1 MALACLSL
9 LAPGVAA
16 QEERPQITPGERK
29 IGGKE
34 IGPRALALLQLGAN
48 GKASLV
54 PIVIMVNGK
63 FWDAAAYK
71 ADPVPM
77 ALDSGTVYEV
87 EKTGSSQ
94 GLFTVNAAL
103 HSNSANVLNP
113 WIGTGLWLPAGS
125 EKPKTGMKAE
135 SVPVGLETSDGP
147 PRLSKSASAPKE
159 TPPATATPTGAPS
172 GGSASPTSAP
182 PSTTTPS
189 PTTAPTSTGTS
200 STGPISAGSTPTGE
214 GSGKP
219 ASTAP
224 SAPAGSKPGDAK
236 PSESKPTD
244 SKPAESKPPEATVPV
259 SDSGASGEAR
269 PRLRRGKPTEP
280 LPEDDIPGYSKPGV
294 APAADGK
301 TTPAAG
307 SATAVAAA
315 VPVQLIPAI
324 SDTSGPE
331 PRSYTYEWLKGEES
345 DRLKQ
350 MTDLARAEVR
360 AYIDARA
367 KAKIN
372 TPAQAAEAVRRKRA
386 GKPPVPVLE
395 NVQMTAYDLWT
406 NGQPVMVFSAD
417 AHVPPPGATNG
428 VAGTDPQY
436 SIMLVAHP
444 DLYNNLSKLYV
455 GVTDKFHLDITPRL
469 DLIDVVDADG
479 DGRGELLFHETSDAG
494 SGYVIYRVTADKLWK
509 MFDSLNAE

>member
-1 MALACLSL
+1 VVLAWLPL
-9 LAPGVAA
+9 LAAAAVA
-16 QEERPQITPGERK
+16 QEDRPQITPPQSKPGERK

-34 IGPRALALLQLGAN
+34 VGPRALALLQLGAN

-54 PIVIMVNGK
+54 PIAILVNGK

-71 ADPVPM
+71 AAPVPM

-94 GLFTVNAAL
+94 GLFTVGAAL
-103 HSNSANVLNP
+103 HSNSANVPNP

-125 EKPKTGMKAE
+125 EGPKTAMKAE
-135 SVPVGLETSDGP
+135 AVPVGLETSDGP
-147 PRLSKSASAPKE
+147 PRLAKSASPPKE
-159 TPPATATPTGAPS
+159 TPTASSAPAGAPS
-172 GGSASPTSAP
+172 GGSTSAP
-182 PSTTTPS
+182 PSTTAPS
-189 PTTAPTSTGTS
+189 SSGTSTGS
-200 STGPISAGSTPTGE
+200 ASTGTGSAAPASAPPSTPAGP
-214 GSGKP
+214 KP
-219 ASTAP
+219 A
-224 SAPAGSKPGDAK
+224 DAK
-236 PSESKPTD
+236 PSESKSAD
-244 SKPAESKPPEATVPV
+244 AKPAESKPPEANVPA
-259 SDSGASGEAR
+259 SDSGAGGSSR

-280 LPEDDIPGYSKPGV
+280 LPEDDIPGYSKPGA
-294 APAADGK
+294 APAVDGK
-301 TTPAAG
+301 SAPAESTTAV
-307 SATAVAAA
+307 AVAAA
-315 VPVQLIPAI
+315 GPVQLIPAI

-350 MTDLARAEVR
+350 MTDLAKAELRV
-360 AYIDARA
+360 YIAARA

-372 TPAQAAEAVRRKRA
+372 TPAQAAEAARSKRA
-386 GKPPVPVLE
+386 GKPPEPVLE

-428 VAGTDPQY
+428 VAGSDVQY

-444 DLYNNLSKLYV
+444 DMYNNLSKLYV
-455 GVTDKFHLDITPRL
+455 GITDQFHLDITQRL

-479 DGRGELLFHETSDAG
+479 DGRGELLFRETSDAG